1 MSATGSGYDQSPST
15 FSPDGRVFQVEYA
28 AKAVEPSGTA
38 LGVRCTDGVVLA
50 VEKPIVSKML
60 VDGSNR
66 CIFNVASN
74 TGMATAG
81 LQADARQLVNFA
93 RAEAR
98 SYKSFYGLDIPGRIL
113 AERTAGQVHMHT
125 LYWYL
130 RPYGAQV
137 MIANYD
143 NESGPQLHMIEPAGT
158 VYKYF
163 ACSMGKGRQGA
174 KTELEK
180 FNFDTVTCR
189 QAVDRVAEIIYKLHD
204 DVKDKTFELELSWVC
219 DESKRKHT
227 MVPADVRAEA
237 IRKAVAAKERAE
249 MEDAAA
255 PPAAKPAPAPAPPVD
270 TAAQESSEMS
280 DSEPPY

>member
-28 AKAVEPSGTA
+28 AKAVEGSGTA
-38 LGVRCTDGVVLA
+38 LGVRCVDGVVLGI
-50 VEKPIVSKML
+50 EKTIISKML
-60 VDGSNR
+60 VQGSNR
-66 CIFNVASN
+66 CLFNVNAN

-81 LQADARQLVNFA
+81 LPADARQLVNFA
-93 RAEAR
+93 RNESR
-98 SYKSFYGLDIPGRIL
+98 SYKSFFGTDISGRVL

-143 NESGPQLHMIEPAGT
+143 DESGPQLHMIEPAGT

-163 ACSMGKGRQGA
+163 GCAMGKGRQGA
-174 KTELEK
+174 KTALEK
-180 FNFDTVTCR
+180 INFDTVTCR
-189 QAVDRVAEIIYKLHD
+189 EAVDRIAEIIHKLHD
-204 DVKDKTFELELSWVC
+204 IVKDKPFELELSWVC
-219 DESKRKHT
+219 DESKRRHT
-227 MVPADVRAEA
+227 MVPADLRAEA

-249 MEDAAA
+249 MEDTTHPPVASPAPSPAA
-255 PPAAKPAPAPAPPVD
+255 PPPETPAETMQDDP
-270 TAAQESSEMS
+270 
-280 DSEPPY
+280 EPPY